1 MLRLPANLSDLV
13 VLCFVFR
20 QVEQHD
26 IPNLD
31 NSYLAIDGE
40 EGLEVV
46 WNEIRYSERKSMQSN
61 DTRLSRIFNRLVQL
75 NHNNIVHIHKYW
87 IDKEN
92 PRLIFITEY
101 MSGGTLRL
109 FLKKTRSSNVINKM
123 TLMVGSRLFRSSQFC
138 SNSLLTRLLSLS
150 KGLEALV
157 HPDLVRSQVSA

>member
-1 MLRLPANLSDLV
+1 M
-13 VLCFVFR
+13 LCFAR
-20 QVEQHD
+20 LQVEQHD

-46 WNEIRYSERKSMQSN
+46 WNEVRYSERKSMQSN

-75 NHNNIVHIHKYW
+75 NHDNIVHIHKYW

-123 TLMVGSRLFRSSQFC
+123 TLMVGGGLSRS
-138 SNSLLTRLLSLS
+138 
-150 KGLEALV
+150 
-157 HPDLVRSQVSA
+157 

>member
-1 MLRLPANLSDLV
+1 
-13 VLCFVFR
+13 
-20 QVEQHD
+20 
-26 IPNLD
+26 
-31 NSYLAIDGE
+31 
-40 EGLEVV
+40 
-46 WNEIRYSERKSMQSN
+46 MQSN

-123 TLMVGSRLFRSSQFC
+123 TLMVSGWRTLFLLNF
-138 SNSLLTRLLSLS
+138 LLTNHLPLS
-150 KGLEALV
+150 GLEALV
-157 HPDLVRSQVSA
+157 YSDLVRS